1 MLTNQTLTIFTK
13 VLSKVKLKNIIY
25 LRVCQDEI
33 YLLDNI
39 IYSIYCRIDI

>member
-25 LRVCQDEI
+25 VYVKMKFI
-33 YLLDNI
+33 Y
-39 IYSIYCRIDI
+39 